1 MRRTML
7 LNFTILGNQL
17 CISMHH
23 FFSRSFPLRK
33 FQLKMKENFE
43 KEINILFMVCINIQT
58 VVMHFQKKVYEKI

>member
-7 LNFTILGNQL
+7 LNFTILGNKL

-43 KEINILFMVCINIQT
+43 KEINIFLWCV
-58 VVMHFQKKVYEKI
+58 